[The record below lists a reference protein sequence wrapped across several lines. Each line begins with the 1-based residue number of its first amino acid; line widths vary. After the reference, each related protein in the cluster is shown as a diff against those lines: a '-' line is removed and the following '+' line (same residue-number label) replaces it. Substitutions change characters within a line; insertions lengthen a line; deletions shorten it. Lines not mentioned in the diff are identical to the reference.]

1 MNVYKCLKPRNNNY
15 LWNKQGM
22 VEFYQNEIK
31 PWEMPRAKH
40 ATISVLDH
48 AMQELHTVDDYL
60 SKCEQQY
67 EVDYLKLMSG
77 SDTQQTW
84 EEAKT
89 KLNAQFN
96 KRRRNVV
103 LETLQFG
110 GNKEFW
116 DGFPNEYEIEGYF
129 KKCYSF
135 AVEKIGYLGT
145 DKNII
150 CAVTITEPH
159 RRNLFVYYLP
169 ITHKWRA
176 KMMSTNKNEY
186 GTRLQQT
193 NENGDRIYLE
203 KADLDNPLLCAR
215 NFGSNAAD
223 RLHFPSYRKISLK
236 RSPRSTVPCAAKV
249 LPLIETPASNRES
262 VSEDTKTTS
271 TTLFRLSMTRPI
283 VIKKFGDILRQGLDK
298 IERVVIIVL
307 TFGCGHF
314 QITIFIQKEEMQWKE
329 DIVFKAIRT
338 RSKTPS

>member
-1 MNVYKCLKPRNNNY
+1 M
-15 LWNKQGM
+15 
-22 VEFYQNEIK
+22 EFYQNEIK
-31 PWEMPRAKH
+31 PWEIPRARH

-84 EEAKT
+84 EEAKA

-103 LETLQFG
+103 LECLQFG

-150 CAVTITEPH
+150 CAVTIIEPN

-176 KMMSTNKNEY
+176 KMMSMNKNEY

-193 NENGDRIYLE
+193 NENGDPIYLE
-203 KADLDNPLLCAR
+203 KEDLDNPLLCHSEFWKQR
-215 NFGSNAAD
+215 GGPTSFSELQED
-223 RLHFPSYRKISLK
+223 FFKKISEKYGAVRGKSTSPYRNTCLEQRK
-236 RSPRSTVPCAAKV
+236 RFGRYEDDEYDFIPPFDDSPYRY
-249 LPLIETPASNRES
+249 
-262 VSEDTKTTS
+262 
-271 TTLFRLSMTRPI
+271 
-283 VIKKFGDILRQGLDK
+283 
-298 IERVVIIVL
+298 
-307 TFGCGHF
+307 
-314 QITIFIQKEEMQWKE
+314 
-329 DIVFKAIRT
+329 
-338 RSKTPS
+338 